1 VVWVKPEEA
10 ERIAQRLGMSLEDFY
25 AGYTRQ
31 VGGRTTL
38 TERANG
44 DCVLLKGGR
53 CRVYELRPIQCKT
66 FPFWPWH
73 LDTPEDWEEAA
84 RECPGVNKGR
94 LYTCEEIQTL
104 ARKRL

>member
-10 ERIAQRLGMSLEDFY
+10 ERIVQRLGMSLEDFY

-44 DCVLLKGGR
+44 DCVLLKDGR
-53 CRVYELRPIQCKT
+53 CRVYELRPSQCKT

-73 LDTPEDWEEAA
+73 LDAPGDWEEVA